1 MSNVVNGNVSE
12 LGLIKCRVS
21 GMGTLKGGLGTL
33 LARDG
38 YTAYE
43 IALQHG
49 FEGTEEEWLSS
60 LHGKDGIDGDDG
72 FSPVVTVAEIEGG
85 HRIALKDAEGEKTV
99 DVMDGEDGVSVTH
112 EWVGT
117 TLYVTSASGTSYR
130 NLKGAKGDK
139 GDNGTFDDLTAE
151 QKASLKGDKGDK
163 GDAFTYSDFTAAQLS
178 ALKGEK
184 GDKGDRGDT
193 GDPGVYIGSGDMPA
207 DYNVQ
212 IDPNGD
218 PFDLVPMME
227 DTIDAAISE
236 GKFDSKIETYID
248 NAILKGEW

>member
-12 LGLIKCRVS
+12 LGLIKGRVS
-21 GMGTLKGGLGTL
+21 GMGTLKGGLGAL

-72 FSPVVTVAEIEGG
+72 FSPVVTVADIEGG

-139 GDNGTFDDLTAE
+139 GDNGTFDDLTDA

-163 GDAFTYSDFTAAQLS
+163 GDAGNFESLTAEQKASL
-178 ALKGEK
+178 K
-184 GDKGDRGDT
+184 GDKGDAGN
-193 GDPGVYIGSGDMPA
+193 PGVYVGSGDMPA

-218 PFDLVPMME
+218 PFDLAPMME
-227 DTIDAAISE
+227 DTIDAAISD
-236 GKFDSKIETYID
+236 GKFDSKIETYIE
-248 NAILKGEW
+248 NAILKGAW